1 MRIAFAGTPEFAL
14 KPFLAL
20 RSLDIDLCAVYTQ
33 PDRPAGRGRELKAS
47 VIKQAALDAGIRVYQ
62 PPSLKVPE
70 AQAELAAL
78 SLDLLVVVAY
88 GLILPQAVLD
98 MPHFG
103 CWNVH
108 ASLLPRWR
116 GAAPIQRA
124 IQAGDVQTGVA
135 LMQMDA
141 GLDTGPVIDELAVA
155 LDPDWNAQ
163 TLSER
168 LSTLGAELL
177 HKRVAAL
184 ANGARPHAKAQAE
197 TGVSYARKLLK
208 EEAQLDFNEPAQA
221 LKRKIKAFNP
231 SPVCVAQLGAISLK
245 IFDAEALPGPSLQLP
260 GCVWIA
266 DNELFVQT
274 GDGVLRLLE
283 VQRAGGKRMKVK
295 DFLNANPSF

>member
-1 MRIAFAGTPEFAL
+1 VRIAFAGTPEFAL

-231 SPVCVAQLGAISLK
+231 SPVCAAQLGAISLK